1 MLGLEVVGDDDALSR
16 LTVLNSLAKK
26 QTNSLAL
33 AIVQARLA
41 LLAGLDAEAK
51 HHIERATE
59 LDSENLLVL
68 LLHAELESGRTEALE
83 ISDAVWLKKR
93 FNASSSTGR
102 ILRLWW
108 WSLCD
113 QLKIQ

>member
-1 MLGLEVVGDDDALSR
+1 M
-16 LTVLNSLAKK
+16 
-26 QTNSLAL
+26 
-33 AIVQARLA
+33 A

-83 ISDAVWLKKR
+83 D
-93 FNASSSTGR
+93 
-102 ILRLWW
+102 LRRRL
-108 WSLCD
+108 
-113 QLKIQ
+113 IEETI